1 LTGNHSEYVGVIAGI
16 FTSLS
21 LLPQFIKILREKK
34 AGDISLFFLI
44 VLFVGLGMWIWYGVL
59 RDDLPI
65 ILTNSFSLVV
75 NGAIIVL
82 GLKYK
87 KNI

>member
-82 GLKYK
+82 GLRYK

>member
-1 LTGNHSEYVGVIAGI
+1 MGLIAGI

-44 VLFVGLGMWIWYGVL
+44 VLFVGLAMWIWYGFL
-59 RDDLPI
+59 RNDLPI
-65 ILTNSFSLVV
+65 ILTNSFSIVV